1 MYLLFNKYAMSTHCV
16 YSIVLAVKNKR
27 INLSY
32 GPCPTI
38 FYFSERE
45 KVNRQLTGEIN
56 ASLCKR

>member
-1 MYLLFNKYAMSTHCV
+1 MSTHCV

-27 INLSY
+27 TNLSC

-45 KVNRQLTGEIN
+45 KIGRQLTDEIN
-56 ASLCKR
+56 VSSCKR